1 MSAFQACHLSTWAT
15 WGATD
20 VQMLL
25 AVIGA
30 LAGIAYAILGVT
42 ATRHRKDSATMSEVD
57 RTINWSLW
65 WFIEKDRYD
74 ARGQRLCNLGAVA
87 AAICA
92 AAWLFWYIS
101 QR

>member
-1 MSAFQACHLSTWAT
+1 
-15 WGATD
+15 

-25 AVIGA
+25 AVVGG
-30 LAGIAYAILGVT
+30 LAGLAYAILGIT
-42 ATRHRKDSATMSEVD
+42 AARHRKDAATASEVD

-74 ARGQRLCNLGAVA
+74 AHGQRLCSLGAVTA
-87 AAICA
+87 VICA
-92 AAWLFWYIS
+92 AAWVLRYFL